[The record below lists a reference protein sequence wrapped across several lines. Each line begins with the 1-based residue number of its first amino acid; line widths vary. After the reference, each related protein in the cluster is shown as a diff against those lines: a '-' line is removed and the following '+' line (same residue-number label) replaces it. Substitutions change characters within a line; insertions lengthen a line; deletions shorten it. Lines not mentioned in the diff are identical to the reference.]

1 MTHQPVGHLAEE
13 VGLVEAEVV
22 VLKLGPDEETRLVSE
37 RGRLEGDAVEG
48 PAGQPDAFQD
58 ARTQGRDRRHGRG
71 GCSPVVLGGLRS
83 HGRGHRLHLRFW
95 ILRLHFVQ
103 LVL

>member
-48 PAGQPDAFQD
+48 PAGQPA
-58 ARTQGRDRRHGRG
+58 A
-71 GCSPVVLGGLRS
+71 L
-83 HGRGHRLHLRFW
+83 
-95 ILRLHFVQ
+95 
-103 LVL
+103 